1 MLTEVLIMANEHF
14 KVTGLDGKLCRMS
27 DAIDDMVAYAKLS
40 DWVIMAIQNSAEPGL
55 APARE
60 LLQRVRRRDMYKFV
74 GETVLPT
81 KVRCHSPQ
89 KIQY

>member
-14 KVTGLDGKLCRMS
+14 KVTGMDGKLCRMS

-60 LLQRVRRRDMYKFV
+60 LLQRVRRRDMFKFV

-81 KVRCHSPQ
+81 KVCSHSQ
-89 KIQY
+89 DE